1 MNILTF
7 FSDNVFSV
15 SGATV
20 IIDGIVVAVIIFWV
34 TLDLIYLNQIE
45 FLSFLITLMT

>member
-1 MNILTF
+1 MLTF

-20 IIDGIVVAVIIFWV
+20 IIESIVVVVIIFWV

-45 FLSFLITLMT
+45 FFSFLIILIN